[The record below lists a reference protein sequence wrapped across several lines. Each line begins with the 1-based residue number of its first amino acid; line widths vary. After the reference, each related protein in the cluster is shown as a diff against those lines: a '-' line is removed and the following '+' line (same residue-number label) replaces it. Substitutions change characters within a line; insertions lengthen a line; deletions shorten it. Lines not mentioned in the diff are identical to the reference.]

1 MKISACVLQRFAG
14 IVTATLVAPLL
25 LSGCGNSNVSEDS
38 SSLEEMTYLQEE
50 AVKTNSVFTSG
61 EFTLYYTNASHT
73 AIYETVKDYDFQGW
87 STEAIVEQVLADLVN
102 VDWVE
107 TEDKNVEAVSIVP
120 FKHVEVEGI
129 REETSSLKQ
138 SNADGGF
145 PVMEDLLDSEVTTTK
160 HILQMK
166 MSADYSELT
175 PNKNVVFRTGL
186 GKALLSLGI
195 FDTIELYV
203 ESEAADDGSESSSLV
218 DTINPYDAVILN
230 QYNKDFYTDKTTVNL
245 YFISEDRES
254 LTKEKRTLTLTLTD
268 KLPEVMVREL
278 IKGPEEEGLSSA
290 IPVGTEINEIMIKD
304 KVCYL
309 DLSAEFQKNHLGGPR
324 EEALTIYSI
333 VNSLT
338 ELPNIQYVQ
347 FLIDGQRVETYKT
360 EVKLGYFLS
369 PNVLYVKVEENE

>member
-1 MKISACVLQRFAG
+1 MRISARGLRGFAR
-14 IVTATLVAPLL
+14 IVSVTFAVPLI
-25 LSGCGNSNVSEDS
+25 LSGCGNSNLSDDS

-87 STEAIVEQVLADLVN
+87 SAEAIVEQVLADLVN

-107 TEDKNVEAVSIVP
+107 TDDKNVEAVSIVP
-120 FKHVEVEGI
+120 FKHVEMEGI
-129 REETSSLKQ
+129 REETYSLQQ
-138 SNADGGF
+138 SNAEGGF
-145 PVMEDLLDSEVTTTK
+145 TVTEELREGEITTTK
-160 HILQMK
+160 HCLQLK

-203 ESEAADDGSESSSLV
+203 ESDRADDGSESSSLV

-230 QYNKDFYTDKTTVNL
+230 QYNQDFYTDKTTVNL
-245 YFISEDRES
+245 YFISEDGVT

-290 IPVGTEINEIMIKD
+290 IPAGTEINEIMIKD

-309 DLSAEFQKNHLGGPR
+309 DLSAEFQKNQSGGPR

-360 EVKLGYFLS
+360 EVKLGSFLS
-369 PNVLYVKVEENE
+369 PNALYVKVEENE